1 MSNYKFLLC
10 NALLSERMMHLQ
22 DNKGA
27 PRAPSTSRMQ
37 SAGGL
42 FLEAS
47 IADYYRIH
55 IRARNVSEKVQLHYT
70 FSQCKEV
77 RRILPQG
84 QSDYLAIPQY

>member
-27 PRAPSTSRMQ
+27 PRALSTSRMQ

-55 IRARNVSEKVQLHYT
+55 IRALQLSTRNVSEKVQLHYT

-77 RRILPQG
+77 R
-84 QSDYLAIPQY
+84 